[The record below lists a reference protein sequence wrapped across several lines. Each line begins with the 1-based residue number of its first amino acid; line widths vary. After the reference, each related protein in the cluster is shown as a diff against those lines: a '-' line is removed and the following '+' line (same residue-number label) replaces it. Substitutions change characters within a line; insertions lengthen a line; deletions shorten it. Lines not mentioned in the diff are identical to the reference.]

1 MPYGM
6 ITEKALLGGMY
17 SNRRNGNNMAENPE
31 DRGLFYMKGV
41 SYVWFFDRVIVRGA
55 YERAGGI

>member
-1 MPYGM
+1 
-6 ITEKALLGGMY
+6 
-17 SNRRNGNNMAENPE
+17 MAENPE
-31 DRGLFYMKGV
+31 DRGLFYVKGV

>member
-6 ITEKALLGGMY
+6 ITENALLY